1 MSLSPSTY
9 KTGGGGLYDDV
20 VIEVKSIEYTNEYP
34 SENYNAPDGVES
46 PLFARLTIRVDGAEE
61 DIVDNIYLGN
71 AASNNF
77 SPTDDG
83 KDLVPAGEGVR
94 LSDKS
99 KWAIFVGSAIGAGV
113 PDVWSDNEDS
123 YDVTS
128 LEGYRFHVKR
138 LPTNS
143 GFKRQAKNGKEYE
156 DTAIN
161 VTRVISA
168 PGETPKGKGKTAAA
182 PAKGKAVAKGKPAPE
197 PETDGDELDVDA
209 TAIELLN
216 GFLKENKGKIQ
227 KSQITLLVTK
237 YATKNK
243 MSDSDREAVR
253 KRMFSDAFL
262 EQEDLGFS
270 YDKAKQLITTAK

>member
-20 VIEVKSIEYTNEYP
+20 VIEIKDIVYTNEFP
-34 SENYNAPDGVES
+34 SENYNAPEGVEN

-61 DIVDNIYLGN
+61 DITDNIYLGN

-77 SPTDDG
+77 EPSEDG
-83 KDLVPAGEGVR
+83 KDLVPAGEGVQ

-99 KWAIFVGSAIGAGV
+99 KWAIFVGTAIAAGV
-113 PDVWSDNEDS
+113 PDVWSDNADS

-128 LEGYRFHVKR
+128 LVGYRFHVKR

-143 GFKRQAKNGKEYE
+143 GFKRQGRNGREYE

-161 VTRVISA
+161 VTRVVSA
-168 PGETPKGKGKTAAA
+168 PGEGGKGKGKGKAAAAAA
-182 PAKGKAVAKGKPAPE
+182 PKGKAKAAPVE
-197 PETDGDELDVDA
+197 EAADEGGDDLEVQTIDM
-209 TAIELLN
+209 LN
-216 GFLKENKGKIQ
+216 ALLKENKGKIQ

-237 YATKNK
+237 AATKAK
-243 MSDSDREAVR
+243 LDAATREAVR
-253 KRMFSDAFL
+253 KRMFSDDFL
-262 EQEDLGFS
+262 SQEDLGFA
-270 YDKAKQLITTAK
+270 YDKAKQVITAA